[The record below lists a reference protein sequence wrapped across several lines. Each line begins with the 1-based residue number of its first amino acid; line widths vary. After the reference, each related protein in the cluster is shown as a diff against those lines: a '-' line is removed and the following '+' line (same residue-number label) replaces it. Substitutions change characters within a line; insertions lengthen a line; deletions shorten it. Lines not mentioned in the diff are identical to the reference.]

1 MTRVFKFVL
10 LASLI
15 GNLTIIYVGYKAVQ
29 YRSYINY
36 WLDKYSVVVEEFSGR
51 STFAGENAV
60 IEPPLP
66 DQRRVVFLGT
76 QVTRRWQVDSAFS
89 GWQAVNRGV
98 DGQRLPGF
106 LLRFYPDVIDLG
118 AHAVVVEVSSYN
130 FRPGTPVRELKDYV
144 ASLADLAR
152 ANDIVPIIGSVIP
165 AREGAVD
172 LDEYRLADSVAV
184 FNSWLRA
191 GAADGIWRL
200 ADFSVL
206 LADEKG
212 FLRRDLSFDGI
223 DPNEAGYRLMTGAVD
238 TLLAA
243 LP

>member
-1 MTRVFKFVL
+1 
-10 LASLI
+10 
-15 GNLTIIYVGYKAVQ
+15 
-29 YRSYINY
+29 
-36 WLDKYSVVVEEFSGR
+36 
-51 STFAGENAV
+51 
-60 IEPPLP
+60 LP

-130 FRPGTPVRELKDYV
+130 FRPGTP
-144 ASLADLAR
+144 
-152 ANDIVPIIGSVIP
+152 PIIGSVIP